1 MSRILETILP
11 DSIQNEGLLFV
22 PSILE
27 DVMRGRLDREL
38 PVTLP
43 EGYEPVSERASAF
56 DRARRIY
63 KKFKDQE
70 NHGNSRVVTHAFVAN
85 LLNNALGWTIPL
97 DGIDNDTPFLV
108 LPCNSESEDAGQMDV
123 PPPPSRKCF
132 PIVVVPHRMPLDSS
146 FAGLHGWG
154 LSNSGRSATRFAQE
168 FLNLRDDFRWAIV
181 TNGRT
186 IRLMRDNPSMT
197 RPSYLTFD
205 VEQILGG
212 NGDFAA
218 FAFMWRML
226 HGSRPG
232 DATAEKSFWEQL
244 RARSAETGVRA
255 LDGLRT
261 GVANALQTLGT
272 GFLREGR

>member
-1 MSRILETILP
+1 MSRVLESVLP

-38 PVTLP
+38 PVKLP
-43 EGYEPVSERASAF
+43 EGYEPVSERAAAF

-70 NHGNSRVVTHAFVAN
+70 NQSNYRVVTRTFVTN
-85 LLNNALGWTIPL
+85 LLNNALGWTLPA
-97 DGIDNDTPFLV
+97 DKIDNDNPFLV
-108 LPCNSESEDAGQMDV
+108 LPFVEDDVVGRAVPSPPQSQANENSVSGGFAKQ
-123 PPPPSRKCF
+123 F
-132 PIVVVPHRMPLDSS
+132 PIVIVPHKMPLDSS
-146 FAGLHGWG
+146 LAGLHGWG
-154 LSNSGRSATRFAQE
+154 LSNSGRSATRFTQE
-168 FLNLRDDFRWAIV
+168 FLNLRDDFLWAIV
-181 TNGRT
+181 TNGKT

-232 DATAEKSFWEQL
+232 DATAEKSYSVSALCL
-244 RARSAETGVRA
+244 RS
-255 LDGLRT
+255 
-261 GVANALQTLGT
+261 
-272 GFLREGR
+272 